1 MASYLCKQNNQKFN
15 FLVLFYGFEW
25 LIPMIYCILDE
36 RETLASQITW
46 VCKQIDDL
54 QLFTSKSCWFVYIL
68 QGVFIYFLR
77 SENKYF
83 YLVKF
88 SHVITRYVFS
98 LKHVIV
104 SIFKSNLPTSASTYN
119 FTILWNFEFK
129 CVLPKLKC

>member
-1 MASYLCKQNNQKFN
+1 MASYLCKQNNQEFS

-88 SHVITRYVFS
+88 SHVITRYLCFHWNMS
-98 LKHVIV
+98 LLAYSKVNYRHQ
-104 SIFKSNLPTSASTYN
+104 NLHTTSQFYG
-119 FTILWNFEFK
+119 ILNLN
-129 CVLPKLKC
+129 VYSPN